1 MSEENTEKKVE
12 TLIFEL
18 DLNSIL
24 ETVGNWFDSKM
35 IHYSDEMF
43 SDYFEHVKAKLLSSE
58 TLHEY
63 LKLRIDEL
71 IFKLLSVY
79 HDKKKPS
86 YDQVAEEEEEL
97 VPAWFLTE
105 RYNEIDEMFRSK
117 FFAHIVADVETEY
130 DSAMKI
136 FTVSLNLEKEVDK
149 SGYETIITDI
159 QNYLKNRITLLN
171 FNQGKL
177 VSPFQLEIVF
187 GIDW

>member
-1 MSEENTEKKVE
+1 MSEEKKVE

-35 IHYSDEMF
+35 IHYSDDMF
-43 SDYFEHVKAKLLSSE
+43 SDYFEHVKSKLLKSE
-58 TLHEY
+58 TLNEY

-79 HDKKKPS
+79 HDKKKIS
-86 YDQVAEEEEEL
+86 YKEVSEEEEEL

-105 RYNEIDEMFRSK
+105 RYNEIEEMFRSK
-117 FFAHIVADVETEY
+117 FFAHLVDEVETEY
-130 DSAMKI
+130 DSAMKM
-136 FTVSLNLEKEVDK
+136 FTVTLNLEKEIDK
-149 SGYETIITDI
+149 AGYEIIINDLKS
-159 QNYLKNRITLLN
+159 YLNNRITLLN
-171 FNQGKL
+171 FNQGKII
-177 VSPFQLEIVF
+177 SPFQVEIIF

>member
-1 MSEENTEKKVE
+1 MSEEKKIE

-35 IHYSDEMF
+35 IHYSDAMF
-43 SDYFEHVKAKLLSSE
+43 SDYFENVKGKLLASE
-58 TLHEY
+58 TLNEY
-63 LKLRIDEL
+63 LKLRVDEL

-79 HDKKKPS
+79 HDKKKTS
-86 YDQVAEEEEEL
+86 YEEVAEEEEEL
-97 VPAWFLTE
+97 VAAWFLTE
-105 RYNEIDEMFRSK
+105 RYNELEEMFRSK

-136 FTVSLNLEKEVDK
+136 FTVTLNLEKEVDK
-149 SGYETIITDI
+149 AGYEIILSDL

-171 FNQGKL
+171 FNQGKII
-177 VSPFQLEIVF
+177 SPFQLEIVF

>member
-1 MSEENTEKKVE
+1 MSEEKKVE

-35 IHYSDEMF
+35 IHYSDDMF
-43 SDYFEHVKAKLLSSE
+43 SDYFENVKAKLLSSE
-58 TLHEY
+58 TLDDY

-79 HDKKKPS
+79 HEKKKQS
-86 YDQVAEEEEEL
+86 YEEVTEEEEEL

-105 RYNEIDEMFRSK
+105 RYNEIEEMFRSK
-117 FFAHIVADVETEY
+117 FLSHTFAEVETEY
-130 DSAMKI
+130 DSVMKK
-136 FTVSLNLEKEVDK
+136 FTITLHLDKEVDK
-149 SGYETIITDI
+149 PGYDVLINDI
-159 QNYLKNRITLLN
+159 QSYLKNRITLLN
-171 FNQGKL
+171 FNQGKII
-177 VSPFQLEIVF
+177 SPFELEIVF

>member
-1 MSEENTEKKVE
+1 MSDEEKVE

-35 IHYSDEMF
+35 IHYSDDMF
-43 SDYFEHVKAKLLSSE
+43 SDYFEHVKAKLLKSE
-58 TLHEY
+58 TLNEY
-63 LKLRIDEL
+63 LKLRVDEL

-79 HDKKKPS
+79 HDKKKKS
-86 YDQVAEEEEEL
+86 YKEVAEEEEEL

-105 RYNEIDEMFRSK
+105 RYNEIDEMFNSR
-117 FFAHIVADVETEY
+117 FFAHLVADVETEY

-136 FTVSLNLEKEVDK
+136 FTVTLHLDKEVDK
-149 SGYETIITDI
+149 EGYEVIIKDLKS
-159 QNYLKNRITLLN
+159 YLNNRITLLN
-171 FNQGKL
+171 FNQGKII
-177 VSPFQLEIVF
+177 SPFELEIIF

>member
-1 MSEENTEKKVE
+1 MSEEEKVE

-35 IHYSDEMF
+35 IHYSDQMF
-43 SDYFEHVKAKLLSSE
+43 ADYFENVKSKLLSSE
-58 TLHEY
+58 TLNEY

-79 HDKKKPS
+79 HEKKKTA
-86 YDQVAEEEEEL
+86 YEEVTEEVEEL

-105 RYNEIDEMFRSK
+105 RYNEIEEMFRSK
-117 FFAHIVADVETEY
+117 FFSHTFAEVETEY
-130 DSAMKI
+130 DSAIKI
-136 FTVSLNLEKEVDK
+136 FTITLRLEKEIDK
-149 SGYETIITDI
+149 AGYDGLMNDL
-159 QNYLKNRITLLN
+159 QSYLKNRITLLN
-171 FNQGKL
+171 FNQGKIID
-177 VSPFQLEIVF
+177 PKELEITF

>member
-1 MSEENTEKKVE
+1 MSEDKKIE

-43 SDYFEHVKAKLLSSE
+43 SDYFENVKTKLLASE
-58 TLHEY
+58 SLHEY
-63 LKLRIDEL
+63 LKLRVDEL

-79 HDKKKPS
+79 HEKKKPS
-86 YDQVAEEEEEL
+86 YVEIAEEEEEL

-105 RYNEIDEMFRSK
+105 RYNEIEEMFNSK
-117 FFAHIVADVETEY
+117 FFSYNFAEVETEY
-130 DSAMKI
+130 DSVLKI
-136 FTVSLNLEKEVDK
+136 FTVTLRLDKEMDKAGYDSLINDLQ
-149 SGYETIITDI
+149 S
-159 QNYLKNRITLLN
+159 YLKNRITLLN
-171 FNQGKL
+171 FNQGRII
-177 VSPFQLEIVF
+177 SPFDLEIVF